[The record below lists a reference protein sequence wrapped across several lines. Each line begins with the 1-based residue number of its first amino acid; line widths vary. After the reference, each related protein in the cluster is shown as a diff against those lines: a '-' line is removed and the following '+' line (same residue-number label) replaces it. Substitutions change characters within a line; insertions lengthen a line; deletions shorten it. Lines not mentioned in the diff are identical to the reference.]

1 MFANQ
6 RNNRQEPIQSNT
18 EDKLNRSIFVNYVT
32 NIIKNAPTTNRAFV
46 LSINGKWG
54 EGKTSVKNLIAER
67 LLYNKKSSNNMLL
80 EFSSIEFQTQKE
92 LNKIFLDKVVN
103 IVKGKNKN
111 MEIIES
117 IKENKGIILTILFLV
132 LTIVGVIYP
141 NVFVRL
147 SSLIF
152 SIIFIF
158 RAQFRK
164 ITLNTL
170 MEVLSKSY
178 VKVDVVHRI
187 LYYDEL
193 KVYNVEDLKLKKYL
207 ETKCKYN
214 KIIILIDNFDSLEP
228 NQVKML
234 IQLINSKLNLPKFVF
249 VLFYDKFIVSNCLT
263 TNVYNGSE
271 FIEKFVNIQLDLP
284 MITDDIL
291 FTFLQGELQE
301 KYRINIEYL
310 NGFNCV
316 KNYFSS
322 LNKIYSFLDNFSVNY
337 AIASKNMKYNK
348 FDFNRND
355 FLFLEILRFFENDLY
370 REIRQNKRLLT
381 KHNLKIYIENKQV
394 WPKLKTNIINN
405 SEENIKEL
413 ILDLFPYVAKEF
425 DIKSCYNEDVLQKS
439 RSVGCFD
446 YFDYYF
452 MYDLSENVIPENSL
466 KKLENSLVNNEE
478 FVTNFKTEFSISS
491 DANIKYYASSLLYKL
506 YKRRDNINII
516 GKTIARTEKEKELIK
531 NIIWLYIYSDRNVS
545 SKKYIIQIMLAY
557 YDSKNDLDG
566 IINSINELLEEN
578 NYFYSFYLL
587 ELLGL
592 FKNVL
597 LDIIFSKEFDRISE
611 YKSLINQILFRH
623 SEILLDSTGILNY
636 LNIDN
641 YNSRLQL
648 NHIIAFVKNK
658 LYIHSN
664 NNIDFEIENFV
675 RNYIKSGKFDIL
687 KDRLFKNYF
696 KLIYS
701 FVEYCVKKK
710 IINNSIYLILNPN
723 DLYPFTLKEV
733 SEAFRENKISKK
745 DKIYNVL
752 LRSVKKL

>member
-6 RNNRQEPIQSNT
+6 RNNRQEPIQSNI

-32 NIIKNAPTTNRAFV
+32 NIIRNAPTTNRAFV
-46 LSINGKWG
+46 LSVNGKWG

-80 EFSSIEFQTQKE
+80 EFNSIEFQNQKE

-111 MEIIES
+111 SEIFES
-117 IKENKGIILTILFLV
+117 IKENKGIILTILLIVLLV
-132 LTIVGVIYP
+132 IGVIYP
-141 NVFVRL
+141 NVFVRF
-147 SSLIF
+147 SSLVF

-214 KIIILIDNFDSLEP
+214 KIIVLIDNFDSLELS
-228 NQVKML
+228 QVKML
-234 IQLINSKLNLPKFVF
+234 IQLINSKLSLPKFVF

-263 TNVYNGSE
+263 TNVYSGSE

-301 KYRINIEYL
+301 KYGINIEYL
-310 NGFNCV
+310 NSFNCV

-322 LNKIYSFLDNFSVNY
+322 LNKIYSFLDNFNVNY
-337 AIASKNMKYNK
+337 TIASKNLRYNK
-348 FDFNRND
+348 FNFNKND
-355 FLFLEILRFFENDLY
+355 FLYLEILRFFENDLY

-381 KHNLKIYIENKQV
+381 KHSLKIYSESKQI
-394 WPKLKTNIINN
+394 WPDLKSNIRNN
-405 SEENIKEL
+405 SEENIKDL
-413 ILDLFPYVAKEF
+413 IVSLFPYV
-425 DIKSCYNEDVLQKS
+425 SNELGIENKYDEELLQSSK
-439 RSVGCFD
+439 SVGCFD

-452 MYDLSENVIPENSL
+452 IYDLSENVIPETSFNN
-466 KKLENSLVNNEE
+466 LESYLLDNKE
-478 FVTNFKTEFSISS
+478 FILNFKREFSIVS
-491 DANIKYYASSLLYKL
+491 DANIKHYAGSFLYKL
-506 YKRRDNINII
+506 YKRRENINVLQNLN
-516 GKTIARTEKEKELIK
+516 ESNKEKDLIK

-545 SKKYIIQIMLAY
+545 SKKYVIQTILTY
-557 YDSKNDLDG
+557 YNNNKNLDS
-566 IINSINELLEEN
+566 IINTINILLEEN
-578 NYFYSFYLL
+578 DYFYSFYLL
-587 ELLGL
+587 ELLSL
-592 FKNVL
+592 IKNIL
-597 LDIIFSKEFDRISE
+597 LDIIFTKDLDKISE
-611 YKSLINQILFRH
+611 YKGLINAIIFKH
-623 SEILLDSTGILNY
+623 SESFLVGDGILNY
-636 LNIDN
+636 LDIDN
-641 YNSRLQL
+641 YNSKLQL
-648 NHIIAFVKNK
+648 NHIIAFIKNK
-658 LYIHSN
+658 LSMHSN
-664 NNIDFEIENFV
+664 NIDSEVENFI
-675 RNYIKSGKFDIL
+675 RNYIRSGKFSIL
-687 KDRLFKNYF
+687 KEKLFNDYF
-696 KLIYS
+696 KLVYT
-701 FVEYCVKKK
+701 FTEYCVKKK

-723 DLYPFTLKEV
+723 ELYPFSLKEV
-733 SEAFRENKISKK
+733 TNAFRENKVSRK
-745 DKIYNVL
+745 DKIYSVL
-752 LRSVKKL
+752 LRSVKRL

>member
-6 RNNRQEPIQSNT
+6 RNNRQEPIQSNI

-32 NIIKNAPTTNRAFV
+32 NIIRNAPTTNRAFV
-46 LSINGKWG
+46 LSVNGKWG

-80 EFSSIEFQTQKE
+80 EFNSIEFQNQKE

-111 MEIIES
+111 SEIFES
-117 IKENKGIILTILFLV
+117 IKENKGIILTILLIALLV
-132 LTIVGVIYP
+132 IGVIYP
-141 NVFVRL
+141 NVFVRF
-147 SSLIF
+147 SSLVF

-214 KIIILIDNFDSLEP
+214 KIIVLIDNFDSLEP
-228 NQVKML
+228 SQVKML
-234 IQLINSKLNLPKFVF
+234 IQLINSKLSLPKFVF

-263 TNVYNGSE
+263 TNVYSGSE

-301 KYRINIEYL
+301 KYGINIEYL
-310 NGFNCV
+310 NSFNCV

-322 LNKIYSFLDNFSVNY
+322 LNKIYSFLDNFNVNY
-337 AIASKNMKYNK
+337 TIASKNLRYNK
-348 FDFNRND
+348 FDFNKND
-355 FLFLEILRFFENDLY
+355 FLYLEILRFFENDLY

-381 KHNLKIYIENKQV
+381 KHSLKIYSESKQI
-394 WPKLKTNIINN
+394 WPDLKSNIRNN
-405 SEENIKEL
+405 SEENIKDL
-413 ILDLFPYVAKEF
+413 IISLFPYV
-425 DIKSCYNEDVLQKS
+425 SNELGVENKYDEELLQSSK
-439 RSVGCFD
+439 SVGCFD

-452 MYDLSENVIPENSL
+452 IYDLSENVIPETSFNN
-466 KKLENSLVNNEE
+466 LESYLLDNKE
-478 FVTNFKTEFSISS
+478 FILNFKREFSIVS
-491 DANIKYYASSLLYKL
+491 DANIKHYAGSFLYKL
-506 YKRRDNINII
+506 YKRRENINVLQNLN
-516 GKTIARTEKEKELIK
+516 ESSKEKDLIK

-545 SKKYIIQIMLAY
+545 SKKYVIQTILAY
-557 YDSKNDLDG
+557 YNNNKNLDS
-566 IINSINELLEEN
+566 IINTINILLEEN
-578 NYFYSFYLL
+578 DYFYSFYLL
-587 ELLGL
+587 ELLAL
-592 FKNVL
+592 IKNIL
-597 LDIIFSKEFDRISE
+597 LDIIFTKDLDKISE
-611 YKSLINQILFRH
+611 YKGLINAIIFKH
-623 SEILLDSTGILNY
+623 SESLLVGDGILNY
-636 LNIDN
+636 LDIDN
-641 YNSRLQL
+641 YNSKLQL
-648 NHIIAFVKNK
+648 NHIIAFIKNK
-658 LYIHSN
+658 LSMHSN
-664 NNIDFEIENFV
+664 NIDSEVENFI
-675 RNYIKSGKFDIL
+675 RNYIRSGKFSIL
-687 KDRLFKNYF
+687 KEKLFNDYF
-696 KLIYS
+696 KLVYT
-701 FVEYCVKKK
+701 FTEYCVKKK

-723 DLYPFTLKEV
+723 ELYPFSLKELTN
-733 SEAFRENKISKK
+733 AFRENKVSRK
-745 DKIYNVL
+745 DKIYSVL
-752 LRSVKKL
+752 LRSVKRL

>member
-6 RNNRQEPIQSNT
+6 RNNRQEPIQSNI

-32 NIIKNAPTTNRAFV
+32 NIIRNAPTTNRAFV
-46 LSINGKWG
+46 LSVNGKWG

-80 EFSSIEFQTQKE
+80 EFNSIEFQNQKE

-111 MEIIES
+111 SEIFES
-117 IKENKGIILTILFLV
+117 IKENKGIILTILLIVLLV
-132 LTIVGVIYP
+132 IGVIYP
-141 NVFVRL
+141 NVFVRF
-147 SSLIF
+147 SSLVF

-214 KIIILIDNFDSLEP
+214 KIIVLIDNFDSLELS
-228 NQVKML
+228 QVKML
-234 IQLINSKLNLPKFVF
+234 IQLINSKLSLPKFVF

-263 TNVYNGSE
+263 TNVYSGSE

-301 KYRINIEYL
+301 KYGINIEYL
-310 NGFNCV
+310 NSFNCV

-322 LNKIYSFLDNFSVNY
+322 LNKIYSFLDNFNVNY
-337 AIASKNMKYNK
+337 TIASKNLRYNK
-348 FDFNRND
+348 FNFNKND
-355 FLFLEILRFFENDLY
+355 FLYLEILRFFENDLY

-381 KHNLKIYIENKQV
+381 KHSLKIYSESKQI
-394 WPKLKTNIINN
+394 WQDLKSNIRNN
-405 SEENIKEL
+405 SEENIKDL
-413 ILDLFPYVAKEF
+413 IVSLFPYV
-425 DIKSCYNEDVLQKS
+425 SNELGIENKYDEELLQSSK
-439 RSVGCFD
+439 SVGCFD

-452 MYDLSENVIPENSL
+452 IYDLSENVIPETSFNN
-466 KKLENSLVNNEE
+466 LESYLLDNKE
-478 FVTNFKTEFSISS
+478 FILNFKREFSIVS
-491 DANIKYYASSLLYKL
+491 DANIKHYAGSFLYKL
-506 YKRRDNINII
+506 YKRRENINVLQNLN
-516 GKTIARTEKEKELIK
+516 ESNKEKDLIK

-545 SKKYIIQIMLAY
+545 SKKYVIQTILTY
-557 YDSKNDLDG
+557 YNNNKNLDS
-566 IINSINELLEEN
+566 IINTINILLEEN
-578 NYFYSFYLL
+578 DYFYSFYLL
-587 ELLGL
+587 ELLAL
-592 FKNVL
+592 IKNIL
-597 LDIIFSKEFDRISE
+597 LDIIFTKDLDKISE
-611 YKSLINQILFRH
+611 YKGLINAIIFKH
-623 SEILLDSTGILNY
+623 SESFLVGDGILNY
-636 LNIDN
+636 LDIDN
-641 YNSRLQL
+641 YNSKLQL
-648 NHIIAFVKNK
+648 NHIIAFIKNK
-658 LYIHSN
+658 LSMHSN
-664 NNIDFEIENFV
+664 NIDSEVENFI
-675 RNYIKSGKFDIL
+675 RNYIRSGKFSIL
-687 KDRLFKNYF
+687 KEKLFNDYF
-696 KLIYS
+696 KLVYT
-701 FVEYCVKKK
+701 FTEYCVKKK

-723 DLYPFTLKEV
+723 ELYPFSLKEV
-733 SEAFRENKISKK
+733 TNAFRENKVSRK
-745 DKIYNVL
+745 DKIYSVL
-752 LRSVKKL
+752 LRSVKRL

>member
-6 RNNRQEPIQSNT
+6 RNNRQEPIQSNI

-32 NIIKNAPTTNRAFV
+32 NIIRNAPTTNRAFV
-46 LSINGKWG
+46 LSVNGKWG

-80 EFSSIEFQTQKE
+80 EFNSIEFQNQKE

-111 MEIIES
+111 SEIFES
-117 IKENKGIILTILFLV
+117 IKENKGIILTILLIVLLV
-132 LTIVGVIYP
+132 IGVIYP
-141 NVFVRL
+141 NVFVRF
-147 SSLIF
+147 SSLVF

-214 KIIILIDNFDSLEP
+214 KIIVLIDNFDSLELS
-228 NQVKML
+228 QVKML
-234 IQLINSKLNLPKFVF
+234 IQLINSKLSLPKFVF

-263 TNVYNGSE
+263 TNVYSGSE

-301 KYRINIEYL
+301 KYGINIEYL
-310 NGFNCV
+310 NSFNCV

-322 LNKIYSFLDNFSVNY
+322 LNKIYSFLDNFNVNY
-337 AIASKNMKYNK
+337 TIASKNLRYNK
-348 FDFNRND
+348 FNFNKND
-355 FLFLEILRFFENDLY
+355 FLYLEILRFFENDLY

-381 KHNLKIYIENKQV
+381 KHSLKIYSESKQI
-394 WPKLKTNIINN
+394 WPDLKSNIRNN
-405 SEENIKEL
+405 SEENIKDL
-413 ILDLFPYVAKEF
+413 IVSLFPYV
-425 DIKSCYNEDVLQKS
+425 SNELGIENKYDEELLQSSK
-439 RSVGCFD
+439 SVGCFD

-452 MYDLSENVIPENSL
+452 IYDLSENVIPETSFNN
-466 KKLENSLVNNEE
+466 LESYLLDNKE
-478 FVTNFKTEFSISS
+478 FILNFKREFSIVS
-491 DANIKYYASSLLYKL
+491 DANIKHYAGSFLYKL
-506 YKRRDNINII
+506 YKRRENINVLQNLN
-516 GKTIARTEKEKELIK
+516 ESNKEKDLIK

-545 SKKYIIQIMLAY
+545 SKKYVIQTILAY
-557 YDSKNDLDG
+557 YNNNKNLDS
-566 IINSINELLEEN
+566 IINTINILLEEN
-578 NYFYSFYLL
+578 DYFYSFYLL
-587 ELLGL
+587 ELLSL
-592 FKNVL
+592 IKNIL
-597 LDIIFSKEFDRISE
+597 LDIIFTKDLDKISE
-611 YKSLINQILFRH
+611 YKGLINAIIFKH
-623 SEILLDSTGILNY
+623 SESFLVGDGILNY
-636 LNIDN
+636 LDIDN
-641 YNSRLQL
+641 YNSKLQL
-648 NHIIAFVKNK
+648 NHIIAFIKNK
-658 LYIHSN
+658 LSMHSN
-664 NNIDFEIENFV
+664 NIDSEVENFI
-675 RNYIKSGKFDIL
+675 RNYIRSGKFSIL
-687 KDRLFKNYF
+687 KEKLFNDYF
-696 KLIYS
+696 KLVYT
-701 FVEYCVKKK
+701 FTEYCVKKK

-723 DLYPFTLKEV
+723 ELYPFSLKEV
-733 SEAFRENKISKK
+733 TNAFRENKVSRK
-745 DKIYNVL
+745 DKIYSVL
-752 LRSVKKL
+752 LRSVKRL